1 MAVKAAEC
9 ALQRAGWRAED
20 VNLLIHSWLY
30 YQGHELWSPPHYIAH
45 RLGAV
50 NCLPMAIHQ
59 GCDGGALALQDA
71 VLRLSGQPGIGKALV
86 TSADRFTAPA
96 VDRWNCQP
104 SMALGDGATA
114 IALERGPVGNSP
126 FSLLSLATASDVV
139 MEVMLRGERPFN
151 DYPLQAGMP
160 ADVLAPTREGTELL
174 GKDWVNEQAQKQ
186 IGRVLAEALR
196 DAGVAAD
203 DARLRYVPLP
213 RVGRKILEYQYLPV
227 LKRTLKAEQVTFDD
241 LTGHLGCGDWGADL
255 NDLYERQMLAPG
267 EMAVLIGAG
276 GGFTWMCAVVQ
287 ANG

>member
-1 MAVKAAEC
+1 MGNLRRVALNLGSDVRIAAVGTWLPAKLEYTERVVQEQRLDPRTAASMGVSAVTVADGIATPDMAVKAAEC

-126 FSLLSLATASDVV
+126 FSLLSLATASLDH
-139 MEVMLRGERPFN
+139 
-151 DYPLQAGMP
+151 
-160 ADVLAPTREGTELL
+160 LAPP
-174 GKDWVNEQAQKQ
+174 
-186 IGRVLAEALR
+186 R
-196 DAGVAAD
+196 DAAG
-203 DARLRYVPLP
+203 
-213 RVGRKILEYQYLPV
+213 
-227 LKRTLKAEQVTFDD
+227 
-241 LTGHLGCGDWGADL
+241 
-255 NDLYERQMLAPG
+255 
-267 EMAVLIGAG
+267 AVLRPEGRDRHDPLS
-276 GGFTWMCAVVQ
+276 
-287 ANG
+287 